1 MNQKW
6 KKTKKEAK
14 IFQPSSQ
21 YCIEVS
27 DVSCVLSQLDDIDIF
42 AQRPK
47 LPISWRPQP
56 VIARRERRENSNVLC
71 VNVGGEFI

>member
-1 MNQKW
+1 MEEKL
-6 KKTKKEAK
+6 KKRLKYFSLLADLVLKYLT
-14 IFQPSSQ
+14 SVVYS
-21 YCIEVS
+21 
-27 DVSCVLSQLDDIDIF
+27 LSQLDDIDIF

-47 LPISWRPQP
+47 LPISCRPQP